1 MSVTTTETSVTRK
14 QLVGGISELYSF
26 LQPFKKALVFA
37 HANPDADAYGSSCG
51 LALGLRNLGITT
63 QLFNESGMV
72 ERYALLPGVSE
83 VVKDLPDPVSIEDD
97 TVVIVCDCGAAERLG
112 ETYLEWF
119 KAPKN
124 VVNID
129 HHHANTLFG
138 DFNLVAEDASSTSE
152 IIYTLLMHMEQELGS
167 LVGEQETAIDTPTAT
182 SLLAGIIGDTGSFR
196 YPSTSERTF
205 LAAAELYR
213 RGARPS
219 VIAQELFSSV
229 SLPAVRLQSEAMANI
244 GIQHEGRFAEVV
256 VTQEMVNRL
265 GAQLLDADSLAE
277 RARDIKGILVS
288 VLFKQDV
295 DMWRVS
301 LRSRSAEYD
310 VSAIARSFGGGGHK
324 PAAAFRWRKDFETL
338 QAQVRERV
346 GLLLS
351 GKFTEQ
357 QPPSDKL
364 APQ

>member
-1 MSVTTTETSVTRK
+1 MTVVDSSVVRRK
-14 QLVGGISELYSF
+14 LVGGIPELYAF

-51 LALGLRNLGITT
+51 LALGLRNLGIAT
-63 QLFNESGMV
+63 QIYNESGVV
-72 ERYALLPGVSE
+72 ERYALLPGVADVRQE
-83 VVKDLPDPVSIEDD
+83 LPALSSIEED

-112 ETYLEWF
+112 ESYLEWF
-119 KAPKN
+119 RSPKT

-129 HHHANTLFG
+129 HHHANSLFG

-152 IIYTLLMHMEQELGS
+152 IIYTLLTHMEHELGV
-167 LVGEQETAIDTPTAT
+167 LVGGTETAIDTPTAT

-229 SLPAVRLQSEAMANI
+229 SLPAVRLQSEALANI
-244 GIQHEGRFAEVV
+244 SIEHDGRFAA
-256 VTQEMVNRL
+256 VTVTSEMVQRL

-277 RARDIKGILVS
+277 RARDIKGVIVS
-288 VLFKQDV
+288 ALFKQDV

-301 LRSRSAEYD
+301 LRSRSAEFD

-324 PAAAFRWRKDFETL
+324 PAAAFRWRKDFTL
-338 QAQVRERV
+338 LQQEVRERV
-346 GLLLS
+346 GLLLD
-351 GKFTEQ
+351 GKFVEPEPTTT
-357 QPPSDKL
+357 PGT
-364 APQ
+364 